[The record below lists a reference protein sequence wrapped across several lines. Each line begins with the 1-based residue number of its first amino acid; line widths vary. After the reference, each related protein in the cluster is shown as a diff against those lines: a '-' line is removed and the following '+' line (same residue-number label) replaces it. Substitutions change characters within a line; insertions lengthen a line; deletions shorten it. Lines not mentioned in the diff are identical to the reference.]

1 MTSGDIF
8 LAESSDW
15 VKYLSKDSKQ
25 VEATTTKLAVVRGQD
40 GPFSQDTSCP
50 EKTGRPVLTAICAI
64 IS

>member
-1 MTSGDIF
+1 MLRSNILVG
-8 LAESSDW
+8 LVHEGRSPHN
-15 VKYLSKDSKQ
+15 Q
-25 VEATTTKLAVVRGQD
+25 VEATTTKRAVVRGQD